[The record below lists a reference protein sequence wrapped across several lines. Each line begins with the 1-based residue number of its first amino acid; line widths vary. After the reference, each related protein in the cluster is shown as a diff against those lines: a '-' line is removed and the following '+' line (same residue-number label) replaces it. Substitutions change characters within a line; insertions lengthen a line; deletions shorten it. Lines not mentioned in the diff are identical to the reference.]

1 MRYAGGIGEGAGIAF
16 LDGTGARASI
26 ARLGIAVVAL
36 LAALERAVAALDDG
50 ACAQLPRNAN
60 TTRALGFAVGGTT
73 VSVLLVAV
81 IARFAIGRLDDAVTA
96 TRSGFAW
103 RAGRWTSEA
112 AFQLTT
118 ATAAVAGLRVAV
130 VAILAGFNALVAT
143 LGSADAGLS
152 SCALKG
158 RILYRAGGIATIVV
172 EGIAVVA
179 HFTGTDETVAAD
191 DLARAF
197 ASLGTCPVGLDF
209 ADAVAT
215 IAGQYV
221 AVIALLDA
229 ALIVDAVAAALWHL
243 DDAARGVGA
252 VADTGRSSGSPGPTH
267 WGRDDDETARSV
279 WAATAASGSSSFR
292 ARNAATCI
300 FDGT

>member
-1 MRYAGGIGEGAGIAF
+1 MASIRYAGGIGEGAGIAL

-81 IARFAIGRLDDAVTA
+81 TA
-96 TRSGFAW
+96 TGSGFAW
-103 RAGRWTSEA
+103 RAGRWTNEA

-118 ATAAVAGLRVAV
+118 ATAAVAGLRVSV

-158 RILYRAGGIATIVV
+158 RVLYRAGGIATIVV

-179 HFTGTDETVAAD
+179 NFTGADETIAAD

-197 ASLGTCPVGLDF
+197 ARRRTSPVGLDF

-252 VADTGRSSGSPGPTH
+252 VADTGRSSGSSGPTY
-267 WGRDDDETARSV
+267 GGCDDDQTARSV
-279 WAATAASGSSSFR
+279 LAATAASGSSSFR